1 MSTFMYNIQHSPRNT
16 LIAPYPAYTH
26 RTHLHLLLLSEQTWV
41 PIAMLVGILNAVV
54 LFPRLFPSP
63 CCVDTVLTQHHVC
76 IPVILLYLLA
86 LGRELFLQLF

>member
-26 RTHLHLLLLSEQTWV
+26 RTHLHLLLLSEQYTHTLPV
-41 PIAMLVGILNAVV
+41 QYLYGILNAVLVV
-54 LFPRLFPSP
+54 LSPRP
-63 CCVDTVLTQHHVC
+63 CCVGTVLTQHHVC

-86 LGRELFLQLF
+86 LG